1 MCVKYEDWKIALS
14 FFMTEALMFS
24 FDLKSGYH
32 HIKTFEGHQTYN
44 YLGFS
49 WKHGSSKLTKF
60 YVVRS
65 LPFGLSPA
73 PQIFTKTIKLWKN
86 IGNSAYALLFFL
98 TMPGWAIERDRQVCS
113 SIAGLVTNDEK

>member
-1 MCVKYEDWKIALS
+1 
-14 FFMTEALMFS
+14 MFS

-32 HIKTFEGHQTYN
+32 HIETFEGHQTYN
-44 YLGFS
+44 YLGFT

-73 PQIFTKTIKLWKN
+73 PQIFIKTIKLWKN
-86 IGNSAYALLFFL
+86 IGDIRAYALCDIFL
-98 TMPGWAIERDRQVCS
+98 TMAGWAIERDRQVCS
-113 SIAGLVTNDEK
+113 SIAGFITNDEK